1 MQIQGKVAI
10 VTGASGGIG
19 LATARKLAAA
29 GAKLTLAARSKDKL
43 EALSRELAAAGAEVL
58 VVVTDMRDRAQVQRM
73 VEETEKR
80 FGRVDIL
87 VNNAGQGMAGLVEKA
102 DMDDFQRLFEL
113 NVLGPVLAIQAV
125 VPLMEKSR
133 GGMIVNVSS
142 MVSKMHINGLS
153 MYASTKSALNMIS
166 DTARAELADRSIKV
180 SIVFP
185 RMTATDFG
193 KNSIG
198 NSELRRQQRDT
209 GARTIPVDPADLV
222 AEKIVHAIESE
233 VEEQYMD
240 R

>member
-1 MQIQGKVAI
+1 
-10 VTGASGGIG
+10 
-19 LATARKLAAA
+19 
-29 GAKLTLAARSKDKL
+29 
-43 EALSRELAAAGAEVL
+43 
-58 VVVTDMRDRAQVQRM
+58 
-73 VEETEKR
+73 
-80 FGRVDIL
+80 VDIL